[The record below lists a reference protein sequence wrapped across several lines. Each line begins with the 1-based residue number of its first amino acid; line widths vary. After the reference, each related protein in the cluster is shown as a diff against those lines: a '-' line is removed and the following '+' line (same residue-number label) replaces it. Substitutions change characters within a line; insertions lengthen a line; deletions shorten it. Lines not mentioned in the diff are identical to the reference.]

1 MSPQEEARAAL
12 LRLLEA
18 VTLWSHSFDV
28 SPSAAF
34 FKASITINGE
44 PVTFEDA
51 DEAQEAARQELFDE
65 MQMAMANYA
74 YYRRRAR

>member
-18 VTLWSHSFDV
+18 ATLWGNSFDV
-28 SPSAAF
+28 SPSAEF
-34 FKASITINGE
+34 FQASITINGE